1 MQLEI
6 TIERSNEK
14 VYVDLDLENE
24 TVPKTVANFVEICKG
39 FTNEQGELLSYTGSP
54 LHRIIPEFM
63 IQGGDFTRKNGTG
76 GKSIYGE

>member
-6 TIERSNEK
+6 SIERSKEK

-39 FTNEQGELLSYTGSP
+39 FTNEQSELLSYTGSP